1 MATHDVVLYYLLNAS
16 SALYLSAAHNALYF
30 VLGWHTVV
38 LHFWHYCLTFCFLLL
53 CSVIGMQ
60 RWSKPLPISP
70 FILPI
75 TTQIIIVLL
84 SNRIH
89 SQIRSGSLYLL
100 RVFDFLTTITV
111 AKFSNWLLR
120 SERNPPI
127 SLLAPIA
134 FGGSLSWLELSLI
147 EYETYSLIFAPVLA
161 ILQGFQVLQIQKC
174 YQTLNANQPETFIL
188 YFTGFTTIGL
198 SVPAFYSWINSTISA
213 DASWESIDYLLIGM
227 SLMFMPNYKYSEMWL
242 QLNLTAYDFMV
253 LEQAKFWAASI
264 GQWLVQNMA
273 HATIFALTGKI
284 IMLGA
289 LMRYFT
295 EIKQPQKAD
304 YNNLS

>member
-1 MATHDVVLYYLLNAS
+1 M
-16 SALYLSAAHNALYF
+16 
-30 VLGWHTVV
+30 
-38 LHFWHYCLTFCFLLL
+38 
-53 CSVIGMQ
+53 
-60 RWSKPLPISP
+60 
-70 FILPI
+70 
-75 TTQIIIVLL
+75 TTQLMGHL
-84 SNRIH
+84 S
-89 SQIRSGSLYLL
+89 
-100 RVFDFLTTITV
+100 
-111 AKFSNWLLR
+111 
-120 SERNPPI
+120 
-127 SLLAPIA
+127 APIA

-273 HATIFALTGKI
+273 HATIFAVTGKI

-295 EIKQPQKAD
+295 EIKRPQKAD
-304 YNNLS
+304 YNNLSQTLFN

>member
-100 RVFDFLTTITV
+100 RCVSYHKSTKTGGRVKNKYVPYSSIKSGITKV
-111 AKFSNWLLR
+111 ESFCKIFFAKFL
-120 SERNPPI
+120 
-127 SLLAPIA
+127 
-134 FGGSLSWLELSLI
+134 
-147 EYETYSLIFAPVLA
+147 
-161 ILQGFQVLQIQKC
+161 
-174 YQTLNANQPETFIL
+174 
-188 YFTGFTTIGL
+188 
-198 SVPAFYSWINSTISA
+198 
-213 DASWESIDYLLIGM
+213 
-227 SLMFMPNYKYSEMWL
+227 
-242 QLNLTAYDFMV
+242 
-253 LEQAKFWAASI
+253 KF
-264 GQWLVQNMA
+264 L
-273 HATIFALTGKI
+273 
-284 IMLGA
+284 
-289 LMRYFT
+289 
-295 EIKQPQKAD
+295 
-304 YNNLS
+304 